1 MQLCLTFEDGS
12 IEEVEGTVEFIP
24 NQRLQDWGRKRT
36 VANGCFEYNLTINQ
50 TLPSEVHD
58 KVCFLPFYIARIKFL
73 IVEFRP
79 EQLQIR
85 LLGVDKIPAY
95 YFGQGS

>member
-1 MQLCLTFEDGS
+1 MQLYLTFEDGS
-12 IEEVEGTVEFIP
+12 IEEVEGVIEFSP

-36 VANGCFEYNLTINQ
+36 VANGRFEYNLTINQ

-58 KVCFLPFYIARIKFL
+58 KVCFLPFRIAGIKFY

-79 EQLQIR
+79 EQLQIK
-85 LLGVDKIPAY
+85 LLGVNKIPAY
-95 YFGQGS
+95 YFGEGS